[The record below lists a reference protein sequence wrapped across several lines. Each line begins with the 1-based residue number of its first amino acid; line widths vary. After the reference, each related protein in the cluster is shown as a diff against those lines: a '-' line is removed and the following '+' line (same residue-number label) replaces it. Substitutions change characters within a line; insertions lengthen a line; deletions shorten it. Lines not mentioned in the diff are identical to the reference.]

1 MHADVTVYGQCAQT
15 SSSTPDSSADRKRT
29 NTMWDYISARN
40 SLSAPDTI
48 LCTFLQQC
56 LDCILHAKVLIGL
69 VLDTTQRPRWQ
80 NRNYASLIII
90 TYKLCRCRKIVVDFF
105 VCAVGV
111 VTRCHHTVCQQ
122 IIIFAL
128 RLFLSHNTRWGA
140 FLLFRFCFV
149 RRLHWQIRTYTICS
163 LSPLSIFTFFHSD
176 SLEMEE
182 RKKKKKSFCA
192 FS

>member
-1 MHADVTVYGQCAQT
+1 MWPFTGNVRKPARRHPTARLTENEQTQCEIT
-15 SSSTPDSSADRKRT
+15 SLREIPYPHPIRYCVHFCNNVWTAFCTPKCWS
-29 NTMWDYISARN
+29 N
-40 SLSAPDTI
+40 S
-48 LCTFLQQC
+48 FL
-56 LDCILHAKVLIGL
+56 V
-69 VLDTTQRPRWQ
+69 DTTQRPRWQ

-182 RKKKKKSFCA
+182 RKKKKKSFRA